1 MEKIETKFSSI
12 SDENPCYIIAEIGSN
27 HNGNFDL
34 ACEMIEKASEAGV
47 NAVKFQTF
55 KASNHYSKNTKK
67 ISLYEEDIYS
77 LIEKLEINRSWHKKL
92 SKVCYQKRLD
102 FLDSPC
108 DDEAI
113 DIAIKV
119 DMPLIKVSSFDMVD
133 DRLIRRISNTG
144 RGIVFSS
151 GMANMSEIEN
161 AINIS
166 RSCNNHK
173 IAVLQCTS
181 IYPAPYSI
189 VNLNSMETIKKAFN
203 VIVGYSDHTLG
214 DHISCAAVAM
224 GAKIIEKH
232 FTLNRDFNGPDH
244 SFAIEYNELKD
255 MVNKIRDI
263 EIGMGDGIKNGPR
276 HEEMEFYRNAR
287 RSVIA
292 KRNIKKGQVIKDED
306 LIVKRPNYGIHPK
319 FLSVIIG
326 RKAKVEIIEDEPVT
340 WEKI

>member
-1 MEKIETKFSSI
+1 
-12 SDENPCYIIAEIGSN
+12 
-27 HNGNFDL
+27 
-34 ACEMIEKASEAGV
+34 
-47 NAVKFQTF
+47 
-55 KASNHYSKNTKK
+55 
-67 ISLYEEDIYS
+67 
-77 LIEKLEINRSWHKKL
+77 
-92 SKVCYQKRLD
+92 
-102 FLDSPC
+102 
-108 DDEAI
+108 
-113 DIAIKV
+113 
-119 DMPLIKVSSFDMVD
+119 
-133 DRLIRRISNTG
+133 
-144 RGIVFSS
+144 
-151 GMANMSEIEN
+151 
-161 AINIS
+161 
-166 RSCNNHK
+166 
-173 IAVLQCTS
+173 
-181 IYPAPYSI
+181 
-189 VNLNSMETIKKAFN
+189 METIKKAFN

-232 FTLNRDFNGPDH
+232 FTLNRDFKGPDH